1 MFIRDQGAGFCHGFC
16 HDLVYVNASLW
27 GLVPTNVKSI
37 IFWASVTIGDR
48 AREIRKTF
56 LTGVS
61 RTRITK
67 AYPG

>member
-1 MFIRDQGAGFCHGFC
+1 MELDFATKE
-16 HDLVYVNASLW
+16 VYFVYANASLW

-37 IFWASVTIGDR
+37 IFWVSVTIGDR

-56 LTGVS
+56 LIGVS

>member
-1 MFIRDQGAGFCHGFC
+1 MELDFATKE
-16 HDLVYVNASLW
+16 VYFVYANASLW

-48 AREIRKTF
+48 ARQTF
-56 LTGVS
+56 LMGVS